1 MMSDEERQ
9 RTIEDYYYSVQ
20 NGIPVT
26 KEMFESFKD
35 ASSGVKGL
43 TAAQNKLFGALGKAI
58 ADTTKAM
65 YQGKQGAETMAD
77 SVETVTDAL
86 GTLGLTLMTL
96 GGPLGLLAGAL
107 GAGVLALGKFNKVAS
122 QQADQLFKTYKDLS
136 SSGQAAA
143 GGMTEIFEN
152 MQKFGY
158 GIEQLGDM
166 TALLKENSNALASF
180 GGTAASGTKAF
191 ANAANEIQR
200 SDVGKALQMLGK
212 TPDDINKGVALFVKQ
227 QQQSGVS
234 SSAINKD
241 LAQQSAA
248 YIKNLDILSKLTGD
262 SADQMQAKLDDAM
275 AEDAFNQTIYELKKK
290 SAAGDAEAGRLAT
303 EYENA
308 ARQLTGESLK
318 EFQKGVGGDI
328 SAMSKSMMV
337 SSEAVSEIGKSSFT
351 AAGYIDKMKTGADRF
366 REGMGGSYKFNA
378 LGDVAFSAKELSKI
392 QSRNADETAQ
402 QQKDRAKAEQ
412 ELQEK
417 GLDPTTKAQVELRIQ
432 QMNARD
438 SLQSFVQA
446 GVAPATEAMKG
457 LAGATN
463 TAAGMANKAM
473 PGAKAP
479 GGGAAM
485 GGGSTGGGGLARK
498 ALDYG
503 GTAIGGAAGALLA
516 GGATAG
522 VGAVAGAVGG
532 AYLGHQVGTAIANF
546 LGVEQPDQDKSGP
559 QIQGAGATGGAQ
571 AALAYFQSQGWTKE
585 QAAGIVGNLQAESG
599 PDLNPNAIGD
609 GGQAVGI
616 AQWHPDRQANFQQ
629 TMGKPIQQSS
639 LNDQLQFVQW
649 ELSNTEMSAGSRL
662 KAAKTAEEAAQI
674 IDRMYER
681 SSGTAL
687 NKRIANATALTQQK
701 AEFGGVVKARPGGTN
716 ILAGEAGS
724 DEAFVPLAHGKI
736 PVDIKDSAFMKEF
749 VKSLIGNMAPD
760 QQRSG
765 NLAKEQADLLRQL
778 MPEFS
783 RAISL
788 GVSDIKL
795 SQPTVDKPPI
805 DPQAFAKA
813 AAGLLGDL
821 KQPQIDPQAIAKAI
835 SGNLG
840 DTKQPPIDTQAIA
853 KAISGS
859 LGDLKQPQ
867 MDPQVFAKLISNT
880 MSDFKAVQPAGGEL
894 TRNPTPDTKIADSM
908 NNIKLL
914 LDSFVNTKIP
924 SPGEM
929 LKSVMPDFSKVLP
942 VNDMVNAIAEKI
954 NQQTAQKEKISTTA
968 PPPAAD
974 NSQQLA
980 LMNQQLNKLDELVRV
995 MNSQLNVSGKILAYQ
1010 H

>member
-43 TAAQNKLFGALGKAI
+43 TSAQSKFSAALVKAI

-65 YQGKQGAETMAD
+65 YQGKQGAEIMAD

-86 GTLGLTLMTL
+86 GTLGLTLMAL

-290 SAAGDAEAGRLAT
+290 AAAGDAEAGRLAT

-378 LGDVAFSAKELSKI
+378 LGDVAFSAKELSQI
-392 QSRNADETAQ
+392 QSRYADETAQ

-412 ELQEK
+412 ELMEK
-417 GLDPTTKAQVELRIQ
+417 GLEPNTKAQVELRIQ

-446 GVAPATEAMKG
+446 GVKPATDAMLG

-522 VGAVAGAVGG
+522 VGTVAGAVGG

-546 LGVEQPDQDKSGP
+546 LGVEQPDQIQGAGNTGGA
-559 QIQGAGATGGAQ
+559 QGAGATGGAQGAGATGGAQ

-585 QAAGIVGNLQAESG
+585 QAAGIVGNLQAESS

-681 SSGTAL
+681 SKGTTL

-805 DPQAFAKA
+805 DPQALAKA
-813 AAGLLGDL
+813 AAGNLGDL
-821 KQPQIDPQAIAKAI
+821 KQQPIDTQAIAKAI

-840 DTKQPPIDTQAIA
+840 D
-853 KAISGS
+853 
-859 LGDLKQPQ
+859 LKQPL
-867 MDPQVFAKLISNT
+867 MDPQALAKLISNT
-880 MSDFKAVQPAGGEL
+880 TSDFKAVQPAGGEL

-924 SPGEM
+924 NPGEM

-980 LMNQQLNKLDELVRV
+980 LMSQQLNKLDELVRV

>member
-77 SVETVTDAL
+77 SVETVTDVL
-86 GTLGLTLMTL
+86 GTLGLVLMEL

-290 SAAGDAEAGRLAT
+290 AAAGDAEAGRLAT

-378 LGDVAFSAKELSKI
+378 LGDVAFSAKELSQI
-392 QSRNADETAQ
+392 QSRYGDETAQ

-417 GLDPTTKAQVELRIQ
+417 GLDPTTKAQILLRIQ

-446 GVAPATEAMKG
+446 GVAPATDAMLG

-516 GGATAG
+516 GGATGG
-522 VGAVAGAVGG
+522 VGAVAGAVAG
-532 AYLGHQVGTAIANF
+532 AQLGHQVGTAIANF

-559 QIQGAGATGGAQ
+559 QTQGAGATGGAQ

-609 GGQAVGI
+609 GGKAVGI

-805 DPQAFAKA
+805 DPQA
-813 AAGLLGDL
+813 L
-821 KQPQIDPQAIAKAI
+821 
-835 SGNLG
+835 
-840 DTKQPPIDTQAIA
+840 
-853 KAISGS
+853 
-859 LGDLKQPQ
+859 
-867 MDPQVFAKLISNT
+867 AKLISNT
-880 MSDFKAVQPAGGEL
+880 MSDFKAVQPAVGEL

-924 SPGEM
+924 NPGEM

-954 NQQTAQKEKISTTA
+954 NQQTAQKEKVSTTA

>member
-86 GTLGLTLMTL
+86 GGLGLALMAL

-166 TALLKENSNALASF
+166 TALLKENSKELSAF

-191 ANAANEIQR
+191 ANAAKEIQR
-200 SDVGKALQMLGK
+200 SDIGTSLQMLGK
-212 TPDDINKGVALFVKQ
+212 TPDDINKGIALFVKQ
-227 QQQSGVS
+227 QQNIGVS
-234 SSAINKD
+234 SANINKN
-241 LAQQSAA
+241 LADQSGA
-248 YIKNLDILSKLTGD
+248 YIKNLDLLSKLTGE
-262 SADQMQAKLDDAM
+262 SAEQMQSKLEDAQ
-275 AEDAFNQTIYELKKK
+275 AEDAFNQTQYELKRK
-290 SAAGDAEAGRLAT
+290 ADAGDIQASKQ
-303 EYENA
+303 YA
-308 ARQLTGESLK
+308 ANNEIAMRLTGTALK
-318 EFQKGVGGDI
+318 EFQQGVGGDV
-328 SAMSKSMMV
+328 SAMSKTFMTAQG
-337 SSEAVSEIGKSSFT
+337 AVEMLNKGVYTADEYIGELAKGAGQARDTFGGLAKYNATSDFLLPMHEIS
-351 AAGYIDKMKTGADRF
+351 KM
-366 REGMGGSYKFNA
+366 
-378 LGDVAFSAKELSKI
+378 
-392 QSRNADETAQ
+392 QSRYADENAA

-559 QIQGAGATGGAQ
+559 QIQGAGATGGAQGAGATGGAQ

-805 DPQAFAKA
+805 DPQALAKA
-813 AAGLLGDL
+813 AAGNLGDL
-821 KQPQIDPQAIAKAI
+821 KQQPIDTQAIAKAI

-840 DTKQPPIDTQAIA
+840 DLKQPP
-853 KAISGS
+853 
-859 LGDLKQPQ
+859 
-867 MDPQVFAKLISNT
+867 MDPQALAKLISNT

-924 SPGEM
+924 NPGEM

-980 LMNQQLNKLDELVRV
+980 LMSQQLNKLDELVRV

>member
-43 TAAQNKLFGALGKAI
+43 TAAQTKLGAAFTKAI

-86 GTLGLTLMTL
+86 GGLGLALMAL

-290 SAAGDAEAGRLAT
+290 AAAGDAEAGRLAT

-378 LGDVAFSAKELSKI
+378 LGDVAFSAKELSQI
-392 QSRNADETAQ
+392 QSRYADETAQ

-417 GLDPTTKAQVELRIQ
+417 GLEPNTKAQILLRIQ

-446 GVAPATEAMKG
+446 GVAPATDAMLG

-522 VGAVAGAVGG
+522 VGTVAGAVGG

-559 QIQGAGATGGAQ
+559 QAQGAGATGGA
-571 AALAYFQSQGWTKE
+571 LDKPDNYLKFTG
-585 QAAGIVGNLQAESG
+585 ESG
-599 PDLNPNAIGD
+599 SE
-609 GGQAVGI
+609 
-616 AQWHPDRQANFQQ
+616 ANFQQ
-629 TMGKPIQQSS
+629 LDPNVQRQLMAAGKAYS
-639 LNDQLQFVQW
+639 
-649 ELSNTEMSAGSRL
+649 EMSGGKKLIINS
-662 KAAKTAEEAAQI
+662 AKRTTEKQAQLYNDWI
-674 IDRMYER
+674 ANGKRGNPVAPPGR
-681 SSGTAL
+681 SAHESGLAVDIEQGKNDNNAISAL
-687 NKRIANATALTQQK
+687 NQAGLYQTVPNDPVHFQPKNAPPA
-701 AEFGGVVKARPGGTN
+701 AAMEYGGIVRARPGGTN

-795 SQPTVDKPPI
+795 SQPTVDKPPM
-805 DPQAFAKA
+805 DT
-813 AAGLLGDL
+813 
-821 KQPQIDPQAIAKAI
+821 QAIAKAI
-835 SGNLG
+835 AGNLG
-840 DTKQPPIDTQAIA
+840 DTKQPP
-853 KAISGS
+853 
-859 LGDLKQPQ
+859 
-867 MDPQVFAKLISNT
+867 MDPQALAKLISNT

-980 LMNQQLNKLDELVRV
+980 LMSQQLNKLDELVRV